1 MNIVIIGGGASG
13 LTTAS
18 NIRKFD
24 EESQIIVFTTQKHVA
39 YSPCAIPYVIGGH
52 IDSFNDIIMHRPEE
66 YMRKNIRILTE
77 TKVTE
82 INKDLTEVIYED
94 KKGNKQVMKY
104 DKLVIATGGK
114 PLIPPIPGKDLDGVF
129 KVRTVED
136 GQEIQAYANKSKR
149 VVLVGGGAIGLELG
163 SELANK
169 GLEVTIAEMVPQ
181 LFPRSFDKEMSD
193 KFQEHLQSNKIEI
206 LTGAAVESING
217 ETKVESVTIDGVEKP
232 ADMVILSTGV
242 RPQTELAESIG
253 CKMGKFAIEVDD
265 HMETSVENVYAAGD
279 CVQVTNAITGEI
291 TLSPLGTTAVRQ
303 GIILA
308 KHITGHDIEF
318 QPVLNS
324 TVSQI
329 GNMEMGAIGITEQEA
344 VKQGIDV
351 VVSRI
356 DSLSR
361 ARYYPGS
368 KPLFIKLIA
377 KVDGTIIGCQMFG
390 QEAVAERVDTM
401 TAIMS
406 QKLKC
411 EDVVSMEFSYAPPV
425 STVVDPIAQ
434 AAEDCLEQI
443 EQLQSEDAV
452 EAESDEEVVSA
463 DEEVAVDD
471 EANDDAQS
479 DNEEVVDTEKSVE
492 DEEESVDVQDENSD
506 EELEEDSEDASVDE
520 DKEESVDAQD
530 ENSDE
535 KLEENQVEESEEIA
549 DESKDDVKEDNEE
562 AKEIKSVVRDKDMT
576 PDMTFTEYLRSNGF
590 LDN

>member
-1 MNIVIIGGGASG
+1 MTGLNIVIIGGGASG

-24 EESQIIVFTTQKHVA
+24 EDSQIIVFTTQKHVA

-77 TKVTE
+77 TTVTE
-82 INKDLTEVIYED
+82 IDKDLSEVVYED
-94 KKGNKQVMKY
+94 KNGNKQIMKY

-114 PLIPPIPGKDLDGVF
+114 PLIPPIPGKDLEGVF

-136 GQEIQAYANKSKR
+136 GLDIQNYANKSKR

-217 ETKVESVTIDGVEKP
+217 ETKVESVTIDGVERP

-265 HMETSVENVYAAGD
+265 HMETSIENVYAAGD

-308 KHITGHDIEF
+308 KHLTGHDIEF

-329 GNMEMGAIGITEQEA
+329 GKMEMGAIGITEQEA
-344 VKQGIDV
+344 VNQGIDV

-368 KPLFIKLIA
+368 EPLFIKLIA
-377 KVDGTIIGCQMFG
+377 KTDGTIIGCQMFG

-411 EDVVSMEFSYAPPV
+411 EDVVSMEFSYAPPL

-443 EQLQSEDAV
+443 ERLEAGEELDVDDSHDVSDEELADATEAQNTDESQDEQVDNADEESESEEVEDADVKEDAVDESTEEEPDSSVESDDEAEEVSEDAV
-452 EAESDEEVVSA
+452 EESD
-463 DEEVAVDD
+463 D
-471 EANDDAQS
+471 
-479 DNEEVVDTEKSVE
+479 
-492 DEEESVDVQDENSD
+492 
-506 EELEEDSEDASVDE
+506 
-520 DKEESVDAQD
+520 
-530 ENSDE
+530 
-535 KLEENQVEESEEIA
+535 
-549 DESKDDVKEDNEE
+549 E
-562 AKEIKSVVRDKDMT
+562 AKEIKSVVRDENMT
-576 PDMTFTEYLRSNGF
+576 PEMTFTEYLRSNGF

>member
-1 MNIVIIGGGASG
+1 MTGLNIVIIGGGASG

-24 EESQIIVFTTQKHVA
+24 EDSQIIVFTTQKHVA

-77 TKVTE
+77 TTVTE
-82 INKDLTEVIYED
+82 IDKDLSEVVYED
-94 KKGNKQVMKY
+94 KNGNKQIMKY

-114 PLIPPIPGKDLDGVF
+114 PLIPPIPGKDLEGVF

-136 GQEIQAYANKSKR
+136 GLDIQNYANKSKR

-217 ETKVESVTIDGVEKP
+217 ETKVESVTIDGVERP

-265 HMETSVENVYAAGD
+265 HMETSIENVYAAGD

-308 KHITGHDIEF
+308 KHLTGHDIEF

-329 GNMEMGAIGITEQEA
+329 GKMEMGAIGITEQEA
-344 VKQGIDV
+344 VNQGIDV
-351 VVSRI
+351 VVSRV

-368 KPLFIKLIA
+368 EPLFIKLIA
-377 KVDGTIIGCQMFG
+377 KTDGTIIGCQMFG

-411 EDVVSMEFSYAPPV
+411 EDVVSMEFSYAPPL

-443 EQLQSEDAV
+443 ERLEAGEELDVDDSHDVSDEELADATEAQNTDESQDEQVDNADEESESEEVEDADVKEDAVDESTEEEPDSSVESDDEAEEVSEDAV
-452 EAESDEEVVSA
+452 EESD
-463 DEEVAVDD
+463 D
-471 EANDDAQS
+471 
-479 DNEEVVDTEKSVE
+479 
-492 DEEESVDVQDENSD
+492 
-506 EELEEDSEDASVDE
+506 
-520 DKEESVDAQD
+520 
-530 ENSDE
+530 
-535 KLEENQVEESEEIA
+535 
-549 DESKDDVKEDNEE
+549 E
-562 AKEIKSVVRDKDMT
+562 AKEIKSVVRDENMT
-576 PDMTFTEYLRSNGF
+576 PEMTFTEYLRSNGF

>member
-1 MNIVIIGGGASG
+1 
-13 LTTAS
+13 
-18 NIRKFD
+18 
-24 EESQIIVFTTQKHVA
+24 
-39 YSPCAIPYVIGGH
+39 
-52 IDSFNDIIMHRPEE
+52 
-66 YMRKNIRILTE
+66 
-77 TKVTE
+77 
-82 INKDLTEVIYED
+82 
-94 KKGNKQVMKY
+94 
-104 DKLVIATGGK
+104 
-114 PLIPPIPGKDLDGVF
+114 
-129 KVRTVED
+129 
-136 GQEIQAYANKSKR
+136 
-149 VVLVGGGAIGLELG
+149 
-163 SELANK
+163 
-169 GLEVTIAEMVPQ
+169 
-181 LFPRSFDKEMSD
+181 
-193 KFQEHLQSNKIEI
+193 
-206 LTGAAVESING
+206 
-217 ETKVESVTIDGVEKP
+217 
-232 ADMVILSTGV
+232 
-242 RPQTELAESIG
+242 
-253 CKMGKFAIEVDD
+253 MGKFAIEVDD

-443 EQLQSEDAV
+443 EQLQSEDDV

-479 DNEEVVDTEKSVE
+479 DNEEVVGTEESVE
-492 DEEESVDVQDENSD
+492 DEEESVDV
-506 EELEEDSEDASVDE
+506 
-520 DKEESVDAQD
+520 QD

>member
-1 MNIVIIGGGASG
+1 MTGLNIVIIGGGASG

-24 EESQIIVFTTQKHVA
+24 EDSQIIVFTTQKHVA

-77 TKVTE
+77 TTVTE
-82 INKDLTEVIYED
+82 IDKDLSEVVYED
-94 KKGNKQVMKY
+94 KNGNKQIMKY

-114 PLIPPIPGKDLDGVF
+114 PLIPPIPGKDLEGVF

-136 GQEIQAYANKSKR
+136 GLDIQNYANKSKR

-217 ETKVESVTIDGVEKP
+217 ETKVESVTIDGVERP

-265 HMETSVENVYAAGD
+265 HMETSIENVYAAGD

-308 KHITGHDIEF
+308 KHLTGHDIEF

-329 GNMEMGAIGITEQEA
+329 GKMEMGAIGITEQEA
-344 VKQGIDV
+344 VNQGIDV

-368 KPLFIKLIA
+368 EPLFIKLIA
-377 KVDGTIIGCQMFG
+377 KTDGTIIGCQMFG

-411 EDVVSMEFSYAPPV
+411 EDVVSMEFSYAPPL

-443 EQLQSEDAV
+443 ERLEAGEELDVDDSHDVSDEELADATEAQNTSESQDEQVDNADEESESEEVGDADVKEDAVDESTEEEPGSSVESDDEAEEVSEDAV
-452 EAESDEEVVSA
+452 EESD
-463 DEEVAVDD
+463 D
-471 EANDDAQS
+471 
-479 DNEEVVDTEKSVE
+479 
-492 DEEESVDVQDENSD
+492 
-506 EELEEDSEDASVDE
+506 
-520 DKEESVDAQD
+520 
-530 ENSDE
+530 
-535 KLEENQVEESEEIA
+535 
-549 DESKDDVKEDNEE
+549 E
-562 AKEIKSVVRDKDMT
+562 AKEIKSVVRDENMT
-576 PDMTFTEYLRSNGF
+576 PEMTFTEYLRSNGF

>member
-1 MNIVIIGGGASG
+1 MTGLNIVIIGGGASG

-24 EESQIIVFTTQKHVA
+24 EDSQIIVFTTQKHVA

-77 TKVTE
+77 TTVTE
-82 INKDLTEVIYED
+82 IDKDLSEVVYED
-94 KKGNKQVMKY
+94 KNGNKQIMKY

-114 PLIPPIPGKDLDGVF
+114 PLIPPIPGKDLEGVF

-136 GQEIQAYANKSKR
+136 GLDIQNYANKSKR

-217 ETKVESVTIDGVEKP
+217 ETKVESVTIDGVERP

-265 HMETSVENVYAAGD
+265 HMETSIENVYAAGD

-308 KHITGHDIEF
+308 KHLTGHDIEF

-329 GNMEMGAIGITEQEA
+329 GKMEMGAIGITEQEA
-344 VKQGIDV
+344 VNQGIDV
-351 VVSRI
+351 VVSRV

-368 KPLFIKLIA
+368 EPLFIKLIA
-377 KVDGTIIGCQMFG
+377 KTDGTIIGCQMFG

-411 EDVVSMEFSYAPPV
+411 EDVVSMEFSYAPPL

-443 EQLQSEDAV
+443 ERLEAGEELDVDDSHDVSDEELADATEAQNTDESQDEQVDNADEESESEEVEDADVKEDAVEESAEEEPDSSVESDDEAEEVSEDAV
-452 EAESDEEVVSA
+452 EESD
-463 DEEVAVDD
+463 D
-471 EANDDAQS
+471 
-479 DNEEVVDTEKSVE
+479 
-492 DEEESVDVQDENSD
+492 
-506 EELEEDSEDASVDE
+506 
-520 DKEESVDAQD
+520 
-530 ENSDE
+530 
-535 KLEENQVEESEEIA
+535 
-549 DESKDDVKEDNEE
+549 E
-562 AKEIKSVVRDKDMT
+562 AKEIKSVVRDENMT
-576 PDMTFTEYLRSNGF
+576 PEMTFTEYLRSNGF

>member
-1 MNIVIIGGGASG
+1 MTGLNIIIIGGGASG

-52 IDSFNDIIMHRPEE
+52 IDSFDDIIMHRPEE

-82 INKDLTEVIYED
+82 INKDLTEVVYED
-94 KKGNKQVMKY
+94 KNGNKQVMKY

-114 PLIPPIPGKDLDGVF
+114 PLIPPIPGKDLEGVF

-136 GQEIQAYANKSKR
+136 GQQIQAYADKSQR

-163 SELANK
+163 SELTNK

-217 ETKVESVTIDGVEKP
+217 DTKVESVTIDGVEKP

-443 EQLQSEDAV
+443 EQLQSEDAI

-479 DNEEVVDTEKSVE
+479 DNEEVVDTE
-492 DEEESVDVQDENSD
+492 ESVDV
-506 EELEEDSEDASVDE
+506 
-520 DKEESVDAQD
+520 QD

-549 DESKDDVKEDNEE
+549 DESKDDVKEDNVE

>member
-1 MNIVIIGGGASG
+1 MTGLNIVIIGGGASG

-24 EESQIIVFTTQKHVA
+24 EDSQIIVFTTQKHVA

-77 TKVTE
+77 TTVTE
-82 INKDLTEVIYED
+82 IDKDLSEVVYED
-94 KKGNKQVMKY
+94 KNGNKQIMKY

-114 PLIPPIPGKDLDGVF
+114 PLIPPIPGKDLEGVF

-136 GQEIQAYANKSKR
+136 GLDIQNYANKSKR

-217 ETKVESVTIDGVEKP
+217 ETKVESVTIDGVERP

-265 HMETSVENVYAAGD
+265 HMETSIENVYAAGD

-308 KHITGHDIEF
+308 KHLTGHDIEF

-329 GNMEMGAIGITEQEA
+329 GKMEMGAIGITEQEA
-344 VKQGIDV
+344 VNQGIDV
-351 VVSRI
+351 VVSRV

-368 KPLFIKLIA
+368 EPLFIKLIA
-377 KVDGTIIGCQMFG
+377 KTDGTIIGCQMFG

-411 EDVVSMEFSYAPPV
+411 EDVVSMEFSYAPPL

-443 EQLQSEDAV
+443 ERLEAGEELDVDDSHDVSDEELADATEAQNTDESQDEQVDNADEESESEEVEDADVKEDAVEESAEEEPDNSVESDDEAEEVSEDAV
-452 EAESDEEVVSA
+452 EESD
-463 DEEVAVDD
+463 D
-471 EANDDAQS
+471 
-479 DNEEVVDTEKSVE
+479 
-492 DEEESVDVQDENSD
+492 
-506 EELEEDSEDASVDE
+506 
-520 DKEESVDAQD
+520 
-530 ENSDE
+530 
-535 KLEENQVEESEEIA
+535 
-549 DESKDDVKEDNEE
+549 E
-562 AKEIKSVVRDKDMT
+562 AKEIKSVVRDENMT
-576 PDMTFTEYLRSNGF
+576 PEMTFTEYLRSNGF

>member
-1 MNIVIIGGGASG
+1 MTALNIIIIGGGASG

-18 NIRKFD
+18 NIRKYD

-52 IDSFNDIIMHRPEE
+52 IDSFDDIIMHRPEE

-77 TKVTE
+77 STVTE
-82 INKDLTEVIYED
+82 IDNDLKEITYED
-94 KKGNKQVMKY
+94 KNANKQIIKY

-114 PLIPPIPGKDLDGVF
+114 PLIPPIPGKDLEGVF

-136 GQEIQAYANKSKR
+136 GQKIQAYANKSKR

-217 ETKVESVTIDGVEKP
+217 ETKVESVTIDGKTRP

-253 CKMGKFAIEVDD
+253 CKLGQFAIEVDE
-265 HMETSVENVYAAGD
+265 HMETSVKDVYAAGD
-279 CVQVTNAITGEI
+279 CVQVVNAITGEI

-308 KHITGHDIEF
+308 KHLTGNDIEF
-318 QPVLNS
+318 HPVLNS

-329 GNMEMGAIGITEQEA
+329 GQMEMGAVGITQQEA
-344 VKQGIDV
+344 EKHDIPV
-351 VVSRI
+351 VVSNVE
-356 DSLSR
+356 SLSR

-368 KPLFIKLIA
+368 KPLYIKLIS
-377 KVDGTIIGCQMFG
+377 KLDGTIIGCQMFG

-406 QKLKC
+406 QKLTC
-411 EDVVSMEFSYAPPV
+411 QEVVSMEFSYAPPV
-425 STVVDPIAQ
+425 SSVIDPIAQ
-434 AAEDCLEQI
+434 AAAICLEQI
-443 EQLQSEDAV
+443 EELNDEDEPEEITEDIV
-452 EAESDEEVVSA
+452 EETTEEVIG
-463 DEEVAVDD
+463 DE
-471 EANDDAQS
+471 
-479 DNEEVVDTEKSVE
+479 SVE
-492 DEEESVDVQDENSD
+492 DESAKYETLGNTESVVIESMPEEAKSETLAESEVEEESVDTTADV
-506 EELEEDSEDASVDE
+506 EEQATETPEVKEAANDVSEEDEVPV
-520 DKEESVDAQD
+520 KEETNDDSG
-530 ENSDE
+530 ENPPM
-535 KLEENQVEESEEIA
+535 N
-549 DESKDDVKEDNEE
+549 
-562 AKEIKSVVRDKDMT
+562 
-576 PDMTFTEYLRSNGF
+576 FTEYLRSQG
-590 LDN
+590 LL

>member
-18 NIRKFD
+18 NIRKYD
-24 EESQIIVFTTQKHVA
+24 DESQIIVFTTQKNVA

-52 IDSFNDIIMHRPEE
+52 IDSFDDIIMHKPGE
-66 YMRKNIRILTE
+66 YMRKNIRVMTE
-77 TKVTE
+77 TEVTE
-82 INKDLTEVIYED
+82 INHDDTELTYQD
-94 KKGNKQVMKY
+94 KEGNIDKIKY

-114 PLIPPIPGKDLDGVF
+114 PLIPPIPGKDLEGVF

-136 GQEIQAYANKSKR
+136 GEEILEYSQHSKR

-169 GLEVTIAEMVPQ
+169 GLEVTIAEMMPQ
-181 LFPRSFDKEMSD
+181 LFPRSFDQEMSD
-193 KFQEHLQSNKIEI
+193 KFQDHLQDKNITI
-206 LTGAAVESING
+206 LTGSAVESING
-217 ETKVESVTIDGVEKP
+217 ETKVESVTIDGEERP

-253 CKMGKFAIEVDD
+253 CKLGKFAIEVDD

-279 CVQVTNAITGEI
+279 CVEVTNAITGEI

-308 KHITGHDIEF
+308 KHLAGHDISF

-329 GNMEMGAIGITEQEA
+329 GTMEMGAVGITQQEA
-344 VKQGIDV
+344 EKLGIEV
-351 VVSRI
+351 VVSNI

-368 KPLFIKLIA
+368 KPLHIKLIA
-377 KVDGTIIGCQMFG
+377 KLDGTIIGCQMFG

-406 QKLKC
+406 QQLKC

-425 STVVDPIAQ
+425 SQVIDPISQ
-434 AAEDCLEQI
+434 AAAECLEQI
-443 EQLQSEDAV
+443 
-452 EAESDEEVVSA
+452 DE
-463 DEEVAVDD
+463 
-471 EANDDAQS
+471 
-479 DNEEVVDTEKSVE
+479 
-492 DEEESVDVQDENSD
+492 
-506 EELEEDSEDASVDE
+506 L
-520 DKEESVDAQD
+520 
-530 ENSDE
+530 
-535 KLEENQVEESEEIA
+535 
-549 DESKDDVKEDNEE
+549 EE
-562 AKEIKSVVRDKDMT
+562 AKESSDVKTECFNSEDVKSDDTSDNSENKESLS
-576 PDMTFTEYLRSNGF
+576 FTESLRKQGLINK
-590 LDN
+590 

>member
-1 MNIVIIGGGASG
+1 MTGLNIVIIGGGASG

-24 EESQIIVFTTQKHVA
+24 DNSQIIVFTTQKHVA

-77 TKVTE
+77 TTVTE
-82 INKDLTEVIYED
+82 IDKDQSEVVYED
-94 KKGNKQVMKY
+94 KNGNKQIMKY

-114 PLIPPIPGKDLDGVF
+114 PLIPPIPGKDLEGVF

-136 GQEIQAYANKSKR
+136 GLAIQTYANKSKR

-193 KFQEHLQSNKIEI
+193 KFQQHLQSNKIEI

-217 ETKVESVTIDGVEKP
+217 EDKVESVTIDGVERP

-308 KHITGHDIEF
+308 KHLTGHDIEF

-329 GNMEMGAIGITEQEA
+329 GKMEMGAIGITEQEA
-344 VKQGIDV
+344 IQHGIDV
-351 VVSRI
+351 VVSRV

-368 KPLFIKLIA
+368 EPLFIKLIA
-377 KVDGTIIGCQMFG
+377 KTDGTIIGCQMFG
-390 QEAVAERVDTM
+390 QEAVSERVDTM

-411 EDVVSMEFSYAPPV
+411 EDVVSMEFSYAPPL

-443 EQLQSEDAV
+443 ERLEAGEDVVDDATQDIAEEDV
-452 EAESDEEVVSA
+452 TDAAEAEKSDESQEKQVESEV
-463 DEEVAVDD
+463 DKTDD
-471 EANDDAQS
+471 ES
-479 DNEEVVDTEKSVE
+479 ESEEVVDSDANE
-492 DEEESVDVQDENSD
+492 DVGEESAEEEPESDVESDDEA
-506 EELEEDSEDASVDE
+506 EEVSGDA
-520 DKEESVDAQD
+520 
-530 ENSDE
+530 
-535 KLEENQVEESEEIA
+535 VEES
-549 DESKDDVKEDNEE
+549 DEV
-562 AKEIKSVVRDKDMT
+562 KEIKSVIRDENMT
-576 PDMTFTEYLRSNGF
+576 PEMTFTEYLRSNGF

>member
-1 MNIVIIGGGASG
+1 MTGLNIVIIGGGASG

-24 EESQIIVFTTQKHVA
+24 DNSQIIVFTTQKHVA

-77 TKVTE
+77 TTVTE
-82 INKDLTEVIYED
+82 IDKDQSEVVYED
-94 KKGNKQVMKY
+94 KNGNKQIMKY

-114 PLIPPIPGKDLDGVF
+114 PLIPPIPGKDLEGVF

-136 GQEIQAYANKSKR
+136 GLAIQTYANKSKR

-193 KFQEHLQSNKIEI
+193 KFQQHLQSNKIEI

-217 ETKVESVTIDGVEKP
+217 EDKVESVTIDGVERP

-308 KHITGHDIEF
+308 KHLTGHDIEF

-329 GNMEMGAIGITEQEA
+329 GKMEMGAIGITEQEA
-344 VKQGIDV
+344 IQHGIDV
-351 VVSRI
+351 VVSRV

-368 KPLFIKLIA
+368 EPLFIKLIA
-377 KVDGTIIGCQMFG
+377 KTDGTIIGCQMFG
-390 QEAVAERVDTM
+390 QEAVSERVDTM

-411 EDVVSMEFSYAPPV
+411 EDVVSMEFSYAPPL

-443 EQLQSEDAV
+443 ERLEAGEDVVDDATQDMAEEDV
-452 EAESDEEVVSA
+452 TDAAEAEKSDESQEKQVESEV
-463 DEEVAVDD
+463 DKTDD
-471 EANDDAQS
+471 ES
-479 DNEEVVDTEKSVE
+479 ESEEVVDSDANE
-492 DEEESVDVQDENSD
+492 DVGEESAEEEPESDVESDDEA
-506 EELEEDSEDASVDE
+506 EEVSGDA
-520 DKEESVDAQD
+520 
-530 ENSDE
+530 
-535 KLEENQVEESEEIA
+535 VEES
-549 DESKDDVKEDNEE
+549 DEV
-562 AKEIKSVVRDKDMT
+562 KEIKSVIRDENMT
-576 PDMTFTEYLRSNGF
+576 PEMTFTEYLRSNGF

>member
-1 MNIVIIGGGASG
+1 MNIIIIGGGASG

-52 IDSFNDIIMHRPEE
+52 IDSFDDIIMHRPEE

-136 GQEIQAYANKSKR
+136 GQQIQAYADKSQR

-443 EQLQSEDAV
+443 EQLQSEDDV

-479 DNEEVVDTEKSVE
+479 DNEEVVGTEESVE
-492 DEEESVDVQDENSD
+492 DEEESVDV
-506 EELEEDSEDASVDE
+506 
-520 DKEESVDAQD
+520 QD

>member
-24 EESQIIVFTTQKHVA
+24 EDSQIIVFTTQKHVA

-77 TKVTE
+77 TTVTE
-82 INKDLTEVIYED
+82 IDKDLSEVVYED
-94 KKGNKQVMKY
+94 KNGNKQIMKY

-114 PLIPPIPGKDLDGVF
+114 PLIPPIPGKDLEGVF

-136 GQEIQAYANKSKR
+136 GLDIQNYANKSKR

-217 ETKVESVTIDGVEKP
+217 ETKVESVTIDGVERP

-308 KHITGHDIEF
+308 KHLTGHDIEF

-329 GNMEMGAIGITEQEA
+329 GKMEMGAIGITEQEA
-344 VKQGIDV
+344 VNQGIDV
-351 VVSRI
+351 VVSRV

-368 KPLFIKLIA
+368 EPLFIKLIA
-377 KVDGTIIGCQMFG
+377 KTDGTIIGCQMFG

-411 EDVVSMEFSYAPPV
+411 EDVVSMEFSYAPPL

-443 EQLQSEDAV
+443 ERLEAGEELDVDDSHDVSDEELADATEAQNTDESQDEQVDNADEESESEEVEDDDVKEDAVDESTEEEPDSSVESDDEAEEVSEDAV
-452 EAESDEEVVSA
+452 EESD
-463 DEEVAVDD
+463 D
-471 EANDDAQS
+471 
-479 DNEEVVDTEKSVE
+479 
-492 DEEESVDVQDENSD
+492 
-506 EELEEDSEDASVDE
+506 
-520 DKEESVDAQD
+520 
-530 ENSDE
+530 
-535 KLEENQVEESEEIA
+535 
-549 DESKDDVKEDNEE
+549 E
-562 AKEIKSVVRDKDMT
+562 AKEIKSVVRDENMT
-576 PDMTFTEYLRSNGF
+576 PEMTFTEYLRSNGF

>member
-24 EESQIIVFTTQKHVA
+24 DNSQIIVFTTQKHVA

-77 TKVTE
+77 TTVTE
-82 INKDLTEVIYED
+82 IDKDQSEVVYED
-94 KKGNKQVMKY
+94 KNGNKQIMKY

-114 PLIPPIPGKDLDGVF
+114 PLIPPIPGKDLEGVF

-136 GQEIQAYANKSKR
+136 GLAIQTYANKSKR

-193 KFQEHLQSNKIEI
+193 KFQQHLQSNKIEI

-217 ETKVESVTIDGVEKP
+217 EDKVESVTIDGVERP

-308 KHITGHDIEF
+308 KHLTGHDIEF

-329 GNMEMGAIGITEQEA
+329 GKMEMGAIGITEQEA
-344 VKQGIDV
+344 IQHGIDV
-351 VVSRI
+351 VVSRV

-368 KPLFIKLIA
+368 EPLFIKLIA
-377 KVDGTIIGCQMFG
+377 KTDGTIIGCQMFG
-390 QEAVAERVDTM
+390 QEAVSERVDTM

-411 EDVVSMEFSYAPPV
+411 EDVVSMEFSYAPPL

-443 EQLQSEDAV
+443 ERLEAGEDVVDDATQDIAEEDV
-452 EAESDEEVVSA
+452 TDAAEAEKSDESQEKQVESEV
-463 DEEVAVDD
+463 DKTDD
-471 EANDDAQS
+471 ES
-479 DNEEVVDTEKSVE
+479 ESEEVVDSDANE
-492 DEEESVDVQDENSD
+492 DVGEESAEEEPESDVESDDEA
-506 EELEEDSEDASVDE
+506 EEVSGDA
-520 DKEESVDAQD
+520 
-530 ENSDE
+530 
-535 KLEENQVEESEEIA
+535 VEES
-549 DESKDDVKEDNEE
+549 DEV
-562 AKEIKSVVRDKDMT
+562 KEIKSVIRDENMT
-576 PDMTFTEYLRSNGF
+576 PEMTFTEYLRSNGF